1 LPIPTVGAGL
11 PAIAMGLLQ
20 MGG

>member
-1 LPIPTVGAGL
+1 MPTVGAGL